1 MKYEKAMVTII
12 NMGKEDILTCS
23 GDEPSN
29 NCAGKN
35 WWAGW
40 WSWMSWFKPQ
50 KPSNPF
56 GGRTYGGGGWF
67 GHW

>member
-12 NMGKEDILTCS
+12 NIGKEDILTCS
-23 GDEPSN
+23 GEGN
-29 NCAGKN
+29 NNTTGKAG
-35 WWAGW
+35 WLGW
-40 WSWMSWFKPQ
+40 WSWMWFIPS

-56 GGRTYGGGGWF
+56 GGRTHGHSSPF

>member
-23 GDEPSN
+23 GDSN
-29 NCAGKN
+29 NTSGKMGWFS
-35 WWAGW
+35 WWGW
-40 WSWMSWFKPQ
+40 FGWFKPQ

-56 GGRTYGGGGWF
+56 GGKTYGGNPF

>member
-23 GDEPSN
+23 GDEPNN
-29 NCAGKN
+29 NCTGFN
-35 WWAGW
+35 FWGW
-40 WSWMSWFKPQ
+40 WGWFSWFKPQ

-56 GGRTYGGGGWF
+56 GGRASGGNPF

>member
-23 GDEPSN
+23 GEGN
-29 NCAGKN
+29 NTTAKMGWFS
-35 WWAGW
+35 WWGW
-40 WSWMSWFKPQ
+40 MNWFKPQ

-56 GGRTYGGGGWF
+56 GGKTYGGNPF